1 MSAAFITNQIIDI
14 MIFFCSRLQRRI
26 DNIWQCLGIFLDI
39 VAIIWK
45 LLQLLNLGNALHVR
59 GRVKRFLKS
68 VRKNLNLLHGLKFWS
83 FDNVYIAEAIFLIL
97 LILKFAE
104 WKGCDDRLKIKML
117 DEIYDECLMVFLS
130 EKFKEPNENKSFR
143 KQ

>member
-1 MSAAFITNQIIDI
+1 M
-14 MIFFCSRLQRRI
+14 
-26 DNIWQCLGIFLDI
+26 
-39 VAIIWK
+39 
-45 LLQLLNLGNALHVR
+45 
-59 GRVKRFLKS
+59 
-68 VRKNLNLLHGLKFWS
+68 NLLHNLKFWS
-83 FDNVYIAEAIFLIL
+83 FDNVYIAEAIFLIP